1 MYEIIMGMSVV
12 VLRGNNLE
20 IRLGLVFGL
29 NLHSNHLQMRT
40 RYPHSKEEHY
50 TYSNQCT
57 KLKVL
62 IL

>member
-1 MYEIIMGMSVV
+1 MGMSIV

-20 IRLGLVFGL
+20 IRLGLVFGM

-40 RYPHSKEEHY
+40 RYPHLKEEQY
-50 TYSNQCT
+50 TYSNQRT
-57 KLKVL
+57 KLEVF

>member
-1 MYEIIMGMSVV
+1 MGMSIV

-20 IRLGLVFGL
+20 IRLGLVFGM

-40 RYPHSKEEHY
+40 RYPHSKEEQY
-50 TYSNQCT
+50 TYSNQRT
-57 KLKVL
+57 KLEVF